1 MSWYRTGTVAVTNG
15 SKTVTGVGT
24 LWTTAVNAGDAF
36 ALVDANLN
44 PTGAWYEVESVTN
57 NTTLVLKQ
65 SYAGSTGSNKQYCV
79 FNLVGN
85 MTTPSF
91 AQRLAT
97 FFANFQTL
105 LDQPTT
111 TPTASSIPV
120 ADSGGKIADGWIPA
134 TVARTAS
141 PALTGTPT
149 APTAPASTDST
160 QIATTAHVKDYL
172 ASIGHGD
179 TFMSSLAATS
189 TDWNDL
195 PSEFGLSNRWK
206 FVNGGTTVTNAPPVL
221 TSTTYTHFYVTH
233 IRYGST
239 TTLQIAIPYSGVA
252 YDASIYIRSCY
263 EGTWR
268 RWYRQYSQYNI
279 LGTVSQS
286 GGIPTGAVIE
296 RGSNSNGEYV
306 KFADGTMICTGV
318 YTASNYSS
326 TAYGQVFST
335 AVDNISFPATFIAT
349 PSVNCDPK
357 YLSGYRLWSPVH
369 APNKTYFSAYVFSYN
384 AFSAVTFDLFFIAIG
399 RWF

>member
-1 MSWYRTGTVAVTNG
+1 MSWYRTGTVTVTNG

-97 FFANFQTL
+97 FFASFQSL
-105 LDQPTT
+105 IDKPTT

-134 TVARTAS
+134 TVARLAS
-141 PALTGTPT
+141 PTLTGTPT
-149 APTAPASTDST
+149 APTAAAGTKTT
-160 QIATTAHVKDYL
+160 QVATTA
-172 ASIGHGD
+172 
-179 TFMSSLAATS
+179 
-189 TDWNDL
+189 
-195 PSEFGLSNRWK
+195 
-206 FVNGGTTVTNAPPVL
+206 FVNTGIASTGLGPTTLNKGPTDANTLVTPGFWGGPGDSAVNWGIAQYGWMVVSRRTTQV
-221 TSTTYTHFYVTH
+221 
-233 IRYGST
+233 
-239 TTLQIAIPYSGVA
+239 LQIAIDHVGRTMEL
-252 YDASIYIRSCY
+252 RSSPDT
-263 EGTWR
+263 GATWGD
-268 RWYRQYSQYNI
+268 WYRQYSQYTI

-286 GGIPTGAVIE
+286 GGVPTGAVIE
-296 RGSNSNGEYV
+296 RGSNANGEYV

-335 AVDNISFPATFIAT
+335 VVDNIPFPATFIAA
-349 PSVNCDPK
+349 PSVTCDPK

-369 APNKTYFSAYVFSYN
+369 APNKTYFGAYVFSYN